1 MVKPNP
7 TGVLFR
13 DQAEVW
19 LQNSQNRK
27 RNPIGNSYAVTIQG
41 ALDKWILPV
50 IGDVPLGTVD
60 NLTVKP
66 LIDKMSAAGL
76 SARTISKYVEFV
88 QQTVASLK
96 VRQRRACSQ
105 ESLGCRNDGPSGCRA
120 FEAEASIA

>member
-76 SARTISKYVEFV
+76 MVRADRPAADILSMIVRPLFMKCFVSSARASDILIP
-88 QQTVASLK
+88 VA
-96 VRQRRACSQ
+96 
-105 ESLGCRNDGPSGCRA
+105 
-120 FEAEASIA
+120 ASRT